1 MLPHGLFT
9 FWAKLRAAEQ
19 TSHPAVGLGQAG
31 SPGQDSAQQQEP
43 CRPQARARGTPPGLP
58 TRAGSG
64 RSSEP
69 FGTGSPGPPGSR
81 LAAGPGRARQRRAR
95 PAGTRPSPARP
106 PAPAP
111 CSGPGPQRPR
121 PSPPGGATPHTGE
134 AQGGAAGCERRARRP
149 MITGR

>member
-81 LAAGPGRARQRRAR
+81 LAAGPGRATQSQACGHTAQ
-95 PAGTRPSPARP
+95 PCPT
-106 PAPAP
+106 P
-111 CSGPGPQRPR
+111 CSGPLLRPR
-121 PSPPGGATPHTGE
+121 PSAAPPIAARGRHAAHGRGA
-134 AQGGAAGCERRARRP
+134 
-149 MITGR
+149 GRGSGV

>member
-81 LAAGPGRARQRRAR
+81 LAAGPGRATQSQACGHTAQ
-95 PAGTRPSPARP
+95 PCPT
-106 PAPAP
+106 P
-111 CSGPGPQRPR
+111 CSGPRPQRPR